1 MFPIK
6 LIFTRKKLFIIF
18 TFILAVAVALGIGAI
33 LILLAGA
40 NPFTA
45 YWALFYGAFGNVHN
59 FTETLVRATP
69 LLIISQG
76 LVIAFRCKMINI
88 GAEGQLYMG
97 ALVATIFALNFT
109 GSFIVFNLLLL
120 LIIGFLGGA
129 FWGSVAGILRE
140 KLGVNEIFGTIM
152 LNWIAIFL
160 VSYMVGG
167 PMRDP
172 VAWINT
178 SHIFPTSFTFP
189 ILITAT
195 RLHAGFIV
203 GLIFVP
209 LTYLFLFK
217 TIWGFKLRTT
227 GFSRSAASYGGI
239 NVQRSALTAM
249 FLSGGLAGIAGTI
262 EVSAVFH
269 RLIDGFSAGWGYTAI
284 VVAWL
289 GNNRPIGAAIA
300 AIFFGALLQGGD
312 VMERTVQVP
321 FFLVLAIQ
329 GLILFCVITSE
340 YLRRR

>member
-1 MFPIK
+1 MFIK
-6 LIFTRKKLFIIF
+6 VKGKFFFIF
-18 TFILAVAVALGIGAI
+18 TFVLAVAVALGIGAI
-33 LILLAGA
+33 LMLLAGA
-40 NPFTA
+40 NPLTA
-45 YWALFYGAFGNVHN
+45 YWALVYGAFGNTHN

-97 ALVATIFALNFT
+97 ALFATIFALNFT

-152 LNWIAIFL
+152 LNWIAIFF
-160 VSYMVGG
+160 VSYIVSG
-167 PMRDP
+167 PMKDP

-178 SHIFPTSFTFP
+178 TKAFSTSFTFP

-195 RLHAGFIV
+195 RFHAGFIV

-217 TIWGFKLRTT
+217 TIWGFRLRVT
-227 GFSRSAASYGGI
+227 GSSRTVASYSGL
-239 NVQRSALTAM
+239 NVRRNALTAM
-249 FLSGGLAGIAGTI
+249 FLSGGLAGVAGTI
-262 EVSAVFH
+262 EVSSVFH
-269 RLIDGFSAGWGYTAI
+269 RLIEGFSAGWGYTAI

-289 GNNRPIGAAIA
+289 GNNHPIGAAIA

-329 GLILFCVITSE
+329 GLILFSVIASE